1 MKLIKNI
8 NWKKIMLVLLW
19 TVLGAGTITIMAYAF
34 NQKKNAICTGIEID
48 IQGAS
53 TNFFV
58 DKQDITSIIKKY
70 ASENIIGKPIN
81 QFKIQKMES
90 ELLKEV
96 WLNKA
101 VIYFDNK
108 GILKVNVHEREPLA
122 RIFTVDGK
130 SFYIDETIK
139 ILPLSPKHTARLP
152 VFTNYPLLQSNPTK
166 ADTALLSS
174 ISAMSSHIVK
184 DAFLMSM
191 IDQIDIDKKG
201 DFELIPKLG
210 DQMVVFGDSTDMF
223 NKFEKF
229 KLFYSKVIPI
239 QGWSKYNKIDLQF
252 RNQVVASIRG
262 KQDIIA
268 DSLRTLQ
275 IMKTLAAFSS
285 KMASDTLRNHSK
297 LNEIE
302 DNDISLILQSF
313 SREDSSDEEP
323 ILLPKTTEADA
334 SKSNSPKAIQAV
346 NKIDNTKGVKTNNSS
361 SATQNKSK
369 PTKKP

>member
-1 MKLIKNI
+1 
-8 NWKKIMLVLLW
+8 MLVLLW
-19 TVLGAGTITIMAYAF
+19 TALGAGTIAIMIYAF
-34 NQKKNAICTGIEID
+34 NQKKQAICTGIEID

-58 DKQDITSIIKKY
+58 DKQDITAIIKKY
-70 ASENIIGKPIN
+70 ASEKVIGKPIH

-108 GILKVNVHEREPLA
+108 GVLKVSIHEREPLA

-130 SFYIDETIK
+130 SFYIDESIK

-152 VFTNYPLLQSNPTK
+152 VFTNYPSLSEKPTK
-166 ADTALLSS
+166 ADTILLSS
-174 ISAMSSHIVK
+174 ICAMSSHIVK

-201 DFELIPKLG
+201 NFELIPKLG
-210 DQMVVFGDSTDMF
+210 DQMVVFGDSTDLS

-239 QGWSKYNKIDLQF
+239 HGWGKYNKIDLQF
-252 RNQVVASIRG
+252 KNQVVASIRG

-268 DSLRTLQ
+268 DSMRTVQ
-275 IMKTLAAFSS
+275 IMKTLAAFSA
-285 KMASDTLRNHSK
+285 KMASDTSKNHSNQ
-297 LNEIE
+297 NEIG

-313 SREDSSDEEP
+313 SREDSSDDEP
-323 ILLPKTTEADA
+323 VLLPNTTATNVA
-334 SKSNSPKAIQAV
+334 KVNSAKATPV
-346 NKIDNTKGVKTNNSS
+346 DSKIDNIKEAKQNNSPS
-361 SATQNKSK
+361 NLPNKSK
-369 PTKKP
+369 PIKKP

>member
-1 MKLIKNI
+1 M
-8 NWKKIMLVLLW
+8 MVLLW
-19 TVLGAGTITIMAYAF
+19 SVLGTATIAMMVYAF
-34 NQKKNAICTGIEID
+34 NQKKKAICTGIEID
-48 IQGAS
+48 IQGAN
-53 TNFFV
+53 TNLFV
-58 DKQDITSIIKKY
+58 DRQDIISIIKKY
-70 ASENIIGKPIN
+70 ASEHVIGKPIQ

-96 WLNKA
+96 WLNKV

-152 VFTNYPLLQSNPTK
+152 VFTNYPLLSDKPTK
-166 ADTALLSS
+166 ADTSLLSS

-191 IDQIDIDKKG
+191 IDQIDIDRKG
-201 DFELIPKLG
+201 NFELIPKLG
-210 DQMVVFGDSTDMF
+210 DQMILFGDTSDLS

-229 KLFYSKVIPI
+229 KLFYSKVIPVH
-239 QGWSKYNKIDLQF
+239 GWSKYNKIDLQF
-252 RNQVVASIRG
+252 KNQVVASIRG

-275 IMKTLAAFSS
+275 IMKALAEFSS
-285 KMASDTLRNHSK
+285 KMASDTSKNHSK
-297 LNEIE
+297 QNEIE

-313 SREDSSDEEP
+313 SREDTSDDDAVV
-323 ILLPKTTEADA
+323 LPKTSETITAKPIVEKAA
-334 SKSNSPKAIQAV
+334 SAV
-346 NKIDNTKGVKTNNSS
+346 NKTENGKAVKANINSNTI
-361 SATQNKSK
+361 QNKPK